1 MTRHSILDDLVP
13 ATGGRARF
21 VLVASLLAVVPSLA
35 VFGLRVAMGLDT
47 PRAPPGALDP
57 AFIAYSVLVAPLL
70 ETGMML
76 ALAVVL
82 ARLVPRR
89 VALQIVLVAMLGALA
104 HRIGGEW
111 RQVLRTAWPMLVY
124 AGSLVPWLR
133 RRGAGDAYVVTAL
146 VHAAYNAA
154 FFAAGIVAA
163 SSIEAD

>member
-1 MTRHSILDDLVP
+1 MTRRPILDDLVP

-21 VLVASLLAVVPSLA
+21 VLVASLLAAVPPLA
-35 VFGLRVAMGLDT
+35 VFGIRVALGQDT

-57 AFIAYSVLVAPLL
+57 AFVAYSVLAAPMI
-70 ETGMML
+70 ETAMML

-82 ARLVPRR
+82 ARLMPRR
-89 VALQIVLVAMLGALA
+89 VALQVVLLGLLGALA

-124 AGSLVPWLR
+124 ATSLVLWL
-133 RRGAGDAYVVTAL
+133 RRGAGHAFVVTAL

-154 FFAAGIVAA
+154 FFTAGIVGA
-163 SSIEAD
+163 SLVAGD